1 MYRLYPELSRFYR
14 EMREESH
21 ERLTEVGERFKV
33 QLQRLLMASADYE
46 KDEVIKERIAKGVV
60 YFREEME
67 KFRMAVCDAAYPE
80 TDSREVRKL
89 LEEAMSRLFQEFQV
103 KIRVLESV
111 AEGFSPVAYLK
122 SRAEAVLDKAILPGH
137 KRQEKINV
145 STDILH
151 PALYGKLC
159 EWRKRQADKLKLPV
173 YTVLQQ
179 KALLGICNT
188 LPADSRELLKIPGI
202 GKKVIEKYGSSLLEM
217 VDEFRGIK
225 LDT

>member
-1 MYRLYPELSRFYR
+1 
-14 EMREESH
+14 
-21 ERLTEVGERFKV
+21 
-33 QLQRLLMASADYE
+33 
-46 KDEVIKERIAKGVV
+46 
-60 YFREEME
+60 
-67 KFRMAVCDAAYPE
+67 
-80 TDSREVRKL
+80 
-89 LEEAMSRLFQEFQV
+89 MSRLFQEFQV